1 MISQLKVKVTN
12 NTSIYINAI
21 DNEVDE
27 TKRVYAINWFNTR
40 SLWLYNFYNFV
51 ASPFVKRVGG
61 KVFIKAKVKKTL
73 FGDIDDYRDML
84 LIVTYPT
91 LLDFIQLV
99 KNKFFIFVSFFRIFS
114 VKEFT
119 FGFTHRVDKT
129 PSIELP
135 TQSGS
140 YAIHHYRTKQNI
152 AQEIEVVANQEKGV
166 ELYYLGETVALL
178 SIGDNINS
186 KEETPSIIDA
196 IAIFR
201 TDNDENMKLFL
212 KDKKYFKIVEKTD
225 SSFIA
230 LVERVL

>member
-1 MISQLKVKVTN
+1 
-12 NTSIYINAI
+12 
-21 DNEVDE
+21 
-27 TKRVYAINWFNTR
+27 
-40 SLWLYNFYNFV
+40 LWLYNFYNFV

-119 FGFTHRVDKT
+119 FGFTHRVEKNQ
-129 PSIELP
+129 SIELP

-140 YAIHHYRTKQNI
+140 YAIHNYRTKQNI
-152 AQEIEVVANQEKGV
+152 AQAIELATNQENGI
-166 ELYYLGETVALL
+166 ELFYLGETVALL
-178 SIGDNINS
+178 STGDNINS
-186 KEETPSIIDA
+186 KEKTPSIMDA
-196 IAIFR
+196 IVIFKA
-201 TDNDENMKLFL
+201 DSDEKMRLFL
-212 KDKKYFKIVEKTD
+212 RGQEYSKIIEKTD

-230 LVERVL
+230 LLQRVL